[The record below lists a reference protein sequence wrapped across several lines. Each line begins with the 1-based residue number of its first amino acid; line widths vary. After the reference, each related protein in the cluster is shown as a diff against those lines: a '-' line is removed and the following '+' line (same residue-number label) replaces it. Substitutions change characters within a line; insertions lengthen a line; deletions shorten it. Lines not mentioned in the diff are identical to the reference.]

1 MVVFGIATI
10 ARMVAGPRVT
20 LSIGAKNSTE
30 IRCEIGAT
38 GDCSGKRAG
47 SLSWSGPANVKMKN
61 ASKKSSKKPLT
72 LKSSGGK
79 KSPYRLASF
88 FSGIGGFDL
97 GFERVGFK
105 VVYQC
110 EIDKFCNRIL
120 KQHWPKIPKSEDI
133 RKVSH
138 EEVPD
143 AEVWAAGFPCQ
154 DVSVA
159 RMGPRSGLRGKQSGL
174 FYDFA
179 KRIEEYLPRIVLLEN
194 VPGLLSSHG
203 GRDFQIVIRTLAEL
217 GYAVGWRVLNSKN
230 FGVPQSR
237 QRVYI
242 VGCYRDWRAVG
253 EILFEPQCR
262 KRNNLKGRQDGKKS
276 VSPFKKSFGDIVKGP
291 VVQGLAYCFYAC
303 SARHTGTDWSRT
315 YISYPEGRVRRL
327 TPNEGEAIQGFPSN
341 WTLPKEAIGDAD
353 DLDSLRYHS
362 VGNAVTVDVAKWL
375 AGRIKLLLKKRDA
388 MDDVASSAE
397 VLQGMLG

>member
-1 MVVFGIATI
+1 
-10 ARMVAGPRVT
+10 
-20 LSIGAKNSTE
+20 
-30 IRCEIGAT
+30 
-38 GDCSGKRAG
+38 
-47 SLSWSGPANVKMKN
+47 MKN
-61 ASKKSSKKPLT
+61 GSKRSSRKPLARRKAIS
-72 LKSSGGK
+72 KSK
-79 KSPYRLASF
+79 RKTDTNYRLASF

-97 GFERVGFK
+97 GFDRAGFE

-110 EIDKFCNRIL
+110 EIDDFCNRIL
-120 KQHWPKIPKSEDI
+120 EQHWPDVPRSVDI

-154 DVSVA
+154 DVSLA

-179 KRIEEYLPRIVLLEN
+179 RLIGGALPGVVLIEN

-203 GRDFQIVIRTLAEL
+203 GRDFQIVIRTLAKL
-217 GYAVGWRVLNSKN
+217 GYAVGWRVFNSKN

-242 VGCYRDWRAVG
+242 IGCYRDWRSTA
-253 EILFEPQCR
+253 EILFEPQR
-262 KRNNLKGRQDGKKS
+262 GKGNASARGQNGQKP
-276 VSPFKKSFGDIVKGP
+276 VSPFKKSLGDPVKGP

-315 YISYPEGRVRRL
+315 YVTYPEGRVRRL
-327 TPNEGEAIQGFPSN
+327 TPREGEAIQGFPVN
-341 WTLPKEAIGDAD
+341 WTLPKDAVED
-353 DLDSLRYHS
+353 SEDLDTLRYHS
-362 VGNAVTVDVAKWL
+362 VGNAVTVNVAEWL
-375 AGRIKLLLKKRDA
+375 AKRIGDA
-388 MDDVASSAE
+388 LARRAAE
-397 VLQGMLG
+397 QAGTTRLDSDAVLQGTAR